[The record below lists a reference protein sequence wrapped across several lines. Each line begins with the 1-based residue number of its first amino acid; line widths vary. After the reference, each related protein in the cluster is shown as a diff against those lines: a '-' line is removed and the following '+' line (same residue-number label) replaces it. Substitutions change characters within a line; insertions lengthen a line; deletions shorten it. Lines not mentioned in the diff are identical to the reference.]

1 MHTECLA
8 IRMVAFCCPIIKHLR
23 DSTKVLYYLLCQG
36 VILFHELLLNCAI
49 AILHEVNAFYRCGQ
63 SLTIYSITS
72 GLLSFGSSNR
82 IVNACSI
89 ELYNIFKITK
99 F

>member
-1 MHTECLA
+1 
-8 IRMVAFCCPIIKHLR
+8 MVAFCCPIIKHLR

-49 AILHEVNAFYRCGQ
+49 AILHEVNAFDRCDQ

-72 GLLSFGSSNR
+72 CFLSFGCYYRVVDAS
-82 IVNACSI
+82 CGI
-89 ELYNIFKITK
+89 ELYDVFKITK